1 MASPN
6 LVQQLEGL
14 LPAVCGWREQI
25 EHDRRL
31 PAGLVT
37 ALRDTAVFALE
48 VPAAIGGREAD
59 PVEILR
65 AIETIS
71 RADGSTGWCVGVGV
85 ANNGAAGLMQ
95 EAGAREVFS
104 DPSAPVAGV
113 FAPSGAA
120 GRVDGGVRVSGRW
133 QFASGVTHCDW
144 VWAGCMVME
153 DGRPHL
159 TSAGPEIIYA
169 AIPVRSVDVH
179 DTWFVSG
186 LCGTASHDI
195 SVADVFVPESR
206 VFAFGSAPQQPGPLY
221 RLPALGWFVSHLA
234 AVSLGLARGAL
245 DDLVS
250 LAQTKTPAFSTAVL
264 ADRPVAQVEVA
275 RAEAALGA
283 ARAFL
288 FETVDD
294 LWRTVVEGGEPT
306 AQQLAKNRVAAV
318 NATDVGAVVTR
329 TASVLAG
336 GSAIR
341 QASALQR
348 HTRDAEAIA
357 HHFTVAPHV
366 WEDAGRVF
374 LGRKPTAPMF

>member
-1 MASPN
+1 MLFSTTPRRCPAKRTGGAVRRGAALWQWGSAGSWRWATRDGATAGVDCGTSHATRRSVMASPN

-169 AIPVRSVDVH
+169 
-179 DTWFVSG
+179 
-186 LCGTASHDI
+186 
-195 SVADVFVPESR
+195 
-206 VFAFGSAPQQPGPLY
+206 
-221 RLPALGWFVSHLA
+221 
-234 AVSLGLARGAL
+234 
-245 DDLVS
+245 
-250 LAQTKTPAFSTAVL
+250 
-264 ADRPVAQVEVA
+264 
-275 RAEAALGA
+275 
-283 ARAFL
+283 
-288 FETVDD
+288 
-294 LWRTVVEGGEPT
+294 
-306 AQQLAKNRVAAV
+306 
-318 NATDVGAVVTR
+318 
-329 TASVLAG
+329 
-336 GSAIR
+336 
-341 QASALQR
+341 
-348 HTRDAEAIA
+348 
-357 HHFTVAPHV
+357 
-366 WEDAGRVF
+366 
-374 LGRKPTAPMF
+374 